1 MFRKIGHFSIDD
13 NMKSN
18 LQTRELKTVYI
29 ECSCQYLLL
38 RMVKCHANSENRFN
52 QVSIIRMAVYGTML
66 GNYEASA
73 LNLGPVNSEMR
84 IEL

>member
-1 MFRKIGHFSIDD
+1 
-13 NMKSN
+13 
-18 LQTRELKTVYI
+18 
-29 ECSCQYLLL
+29 
-38 RMVKCHANSENRFN
+38 MVKCHANSENRFN